1 MGVASLDPQPLSFSV
16 TCHCYLRVQNTIPA
30 RSCVMCKGGFHNV
43 LCYLK
48 KQRMIAAGDL
58 IQNLANVMNS
68 RRWIMRDEACV
79 GVVCAVNRT
88 RTAPRLLFLHC
99 NRITSLQFEMKLFTG
114 SLLLKRSL
122 CLCRGKPRATGSVY
136 FFCKI
141 VKRPPTH

>member
-58 IQNLANVMNS
+58 IQKPS
-68 RRWIMRDEACV
+68 KCDE
-79 GVVCAVNRT
+79 
-88 RTAPRLLFLHC
+88 
-99 NRITSLQFEMKLFTG
+99 FTQMDNAG
-114 SLLLKRSL
+114 
-122 CLCRGKPRATGSVY
+122 
-136 FFCKI
+136 
-141 VKRPPTH
+141 